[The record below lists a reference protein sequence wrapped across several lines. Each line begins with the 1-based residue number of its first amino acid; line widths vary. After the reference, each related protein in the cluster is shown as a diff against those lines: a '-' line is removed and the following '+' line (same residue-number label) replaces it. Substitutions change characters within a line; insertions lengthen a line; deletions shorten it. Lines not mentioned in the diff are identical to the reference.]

1 MKTLATKNKIILLC
15 AYKINNKHLY
25 SAKIDNTNKR
35 QPRSTLIKNF
45 VKQTAEKVALRAV
58 NVARIQ
64 NKKSTT
70 TIKITTNTN
79 LKTGSDLARAGV
91 NLCMQNVLYYIHTQT
106 IYSSVYVCILM
117 HLYT

>member
-1 MKTLATKNKIILLC
+1 MKTLTTKNKIILLC